1 MKCKGHIHIGHNMR
15 LCHEEM
21 DWVGFAKD
29 RATELYICRNK
40 ECSRHK
46 EIQTVIT
53 EEENT

>member
-1 MKCKGHIHIGHNMR
+1 VKCKGHIHIGHNMR